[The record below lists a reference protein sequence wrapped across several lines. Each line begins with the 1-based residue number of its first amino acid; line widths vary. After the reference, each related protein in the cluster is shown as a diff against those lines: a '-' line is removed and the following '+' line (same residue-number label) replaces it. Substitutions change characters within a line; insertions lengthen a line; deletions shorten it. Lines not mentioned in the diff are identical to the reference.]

1 MSAKSRERREKHH
14 AREQAAQS
22 SQNASPP
29 TSNDGQYIH
38 PIMIHPI
45 EYHNSPVPVQEIP
58 RPDAAASAPHR
69 PTAASSFFPDEQI
82 ESQFIRKKPQ
92 AGFDT
97 SHFDK
102 KDERVNAADLTA
114 DWNQEMEN
122 ALAPRTAS
130 GTPLT
135 NMSIGTV
142 ARVQIPAFTNPSNPT
157 PENPIRPIVYA
168 EEFSNGNTPEGFH
181 YADGYAECKMGPDG
195 NPVIT
200 TMYADP
206 VRNLTAQDQAALEL
220 GRKLL
225 QSDNAAQQ
233 TSPIP
238 EDPLAEDTNLD
249 ELDVLETVIDRPRDG
264 CLYYI
269 GKKRQIKLTNFRL
282 NTIESRLII
291 SKHSNE
297 PPSVEYLVRIICGY
311 TTRDITITPHELD
324 NAVRKIQTEHPSC
337 IILPGVTKANQCITN
352 FLRQQLAGI
361 PQKVYIERTG
371 FIRLSDGWV
380 YVHDRAVPPDPNTV
394 FNTGRYIP
402 DRFGVTDAQAF
413 HDAFLFLDITHRDE
427 LIIPLFLLAHLGPLF
442 QLFHEAGRT
451 PRFVTINVGR
461 SGSLKTSMSLVL
473 FRLFSDQGRTP
484 TATFKDTE
492 AALEIKL
499 GQLGG
504 TTGIFDD
511 FRPPVS
517 DLKSKVNAEKLESI
531 IRAVGDHVSKARSTV
546 KLDRAKEFVPSGC
559 VLVTAEDL
567 SGSHSSY
574 LRSLILSISKGD
586 IDGSKLRFFQNN
598 PDIIPA
604 HMNRFLRWIG
614 QHGDE
619 VINRIRFE
627 YPAAQFENTVTEL
640 RLVDT
645 AATLMMTAH
654 LLASYAEACGAMT
667 SVQSQGFLSRCYTA
681 ISTAVVASEAMSK
694 DANPCVMHLEA
705 LFSLMDRGEIRLAE
719 NMKMYVAEFHDG
731 FLSDQCAWLDADTIY
746 AKVTK
751 HYSRLNIT
759 FPLQERQLAVHLS
772 DAQLIDV
779 ATETRKDGSTKRLY
793 RRKSSLPSRKA
804 MQVLH
809 LDRAMAYLEEN
820 GNN

>member
-1 MSAKSRERREKHH
+1 MSAKSRERKQKQL
-14 AREQAAQS
+14 AREQALQS
-22 SQNASPP
+22 SQNAPP
-29 TSNDGQYIH
+29 PEAKKGEYFQ
-38 PIMIHPI
+38 PI
-45 EYHNSPVPVQEIP
+45 EYFDKPPLDSGVPYPNTSAEAHNKPSSKNSISMSRLIQSGFLQKPVEGF
-58 RPDAAASAPHR
+58 DC
-69 PTAASSFFPDEQI
+69 SSFVKEAQTVDA
-82 ESQFIRKKPQ
+82 SKLLSVHD
-92 AGFDT
+92 A
-97 SHFDK
+97 
-102 KDERVNAADLTA
+102 
-114 DWNQEMEN
+114 EMKE
-122 ALAPRTAS
+122 AMTPRTAD
-130 GTPLT
+130 GTLLK
-135 NMSIGTV
+135 NMIKGQIV
-142 ARVQIPAFTNPSNPT
+142 RARIPVFDNPPNPT
-157 PENPIRPIVYA
+157 ADTPIRPIAYA
-168 EEFSNGNTPEGFH
+168 KEFADGNKPDGFH
-181 YADGYAECKMGPDG
+181 YVDGFVACVDDPDG
-195 NPVIT
+195 NPMQT
-200 TMYADP
+200 TFYADP
-206 VRNLTAQDQAALEL
+206 VRNLTSQDLAALEFGKKML
-220 GRKLL
+220 
-225 QSDNAAQQ
+225 QQ
-233 TSPIP
+233 TPLQQSFPSLK
-238 EDPLAEDTNLD
+238 EDPLSAENDLD
-249 ELDVLETVIDRPRDG
+249 HPQEIGTVTDCPSKGCLTVIT
-264 CLYYI
+264 
-269 GKKRQIKLTNFRL
+269 KKGICRLTNFRIIPL
-282 NTIESRLII
+282 ESRLILGKLEREEPKLEYTFELHCSVI
-291 SKHSNE
+291 RKTITLGATDLDNIVKVIQSKM
-297 PPSVEYLVRIICGY
+297 PICTVTPSVMKAPSLISNYVREQIM
-311 TTRDITITPHELD
+311 D
-324 NAVRKIQTEHPSC
+324 
-337 IILPGVTKANQCITN
+337 LPQMLYVQ
-352 FLRQQLAGI
+352 
-361 PQKVYIERTG
+361 RTG
-371 FIRLSDGWV
+371 FLKLNGAWI
-380 YVHDRAVPPDPNTV
+380 YVHDGAIPPGSGIV
-394 FNTGRYIP
+394 FDTDRYIP
-402 DRFGVTDAQAF
+402 DRPGVSDAQAF
-413 HDAFLFLDITHRDE
+413 HDALRFVDISHKDE
-427 LIIPLFLLAHLGPLF
+427 LILILFLLAHLGPLF

-451 PRFVTINVGR
+451 PRFVTILVGR
-461 SGSLKTSMSLVL
+461 SGSLKTSVSLIL
-473 FRLFSDQGRTP
+473 YRLFADQGHTP

-492 AALEIKL
+492 TALEIKL
-499 GQLGG
+499 GQLFG

-531 IRAVGDHVSKARSTV
+531 IRAVGDHVSKSRSNV
-546 KLDRAKEFVPSGC
+546 KLERAKEFIPSGS

-645 AATLMMTAH
+645 AATLMMTAQ
-654 LLASYAEACGAMT
+654 LLGSYAEACGAMT
-667 SVQSQGFLSRCYTA
+667 AEQKQGFLTRCYAA
-681 ISTAVVASEAMSK
+681 ISTAVVASESMSK

-719 NMKMYVAEFHDG
+719 NLKMYVAEFHDG
-731 FLSDQCAWLDADTIY
+731 FLSDQCVWLDADTVY

>member
-1 MSAKSRERREKHH
+1 M
-14 AREQAAQS
+14 
-22 SQNASPP
+22 
-29 TSNDGQYIH
+29 
-38 PIMIHPI
+38 
-45 EYHNSPVPVQEIP
+45 
-58 RPDAAASAPHR
+58 
-69 PTAASSFFPDEQI
+69 
-82 ESQFIRKKPQ
+82 
-92 AGFDT
+92 
-97 SHFDK
+97 
-102 KDERVNAADLTA
+102 
-114 DWNQEMEN
+114 
-122 ALAPRTAS
+122 
-130 GTPLT
+130 
-135 NMSIGTV
+135 
-142 ARVQIPAFTNPSNPT
+142 
-157 PENPIRPIVYA
+157 
-168 EEFSNGNTPEGFH
+168 
-181 YADGYAECKMGPDG
+181 
-195 NPVIT
+195 
-200 TMYADP
+200 
-206 VRNLTAQDQAALEL
+206 
-220 GRKLL
+220 
-225 QSDNAAQQ
+225 
-233 TSPIP
+233 
-238 EDPLAEDTNLD
+238 
-249 ELDVLETVIDRPRDG
+249 
-264 CLYYI
+264 
-269 GKKRQIKLTNFRL
+269 
-282 NTIESRLII
+282 
-291 SKHSNE
+291 
-297 PPSVEYLVRIICGY
+297 
-311 TTRDITITPHELD
+311 
-324 NAVRKIQTEHPSC
+324 
-337 IILPGVTKANQCITN
+337 
-352 FLRQQLAGI
+352 
-361 PQKVYIERTG
+361 
-371 FIRLSDGWV
+371 
-380 YVHDRAVPPDPNTV
+380 
-394 FNTGRYIP
+394 
-402 DRFGVTDAQAF
+402 
-413 HDAFLFLDITHRDE
+413 
-427 LIIPLFLLAHLGPLF
+427 
-442 QLFHEAGRT
+442 
-451 PRFVTINVGR
+451 TINVGR